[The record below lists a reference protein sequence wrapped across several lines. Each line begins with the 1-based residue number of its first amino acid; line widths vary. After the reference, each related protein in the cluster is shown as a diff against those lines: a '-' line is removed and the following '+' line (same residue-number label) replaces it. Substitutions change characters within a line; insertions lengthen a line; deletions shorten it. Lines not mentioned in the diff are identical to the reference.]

1 MGMAASILA
10 IGPFSREVVHALP
23 YSTSH
28 YAQTREGVRVIAKD
42 LFQVSGN
49 DASQRLAACLGI
61 SDAWDFNQHQV
72 DSARVDLDAIR
83 VLLEHLGGATEY
95 WRDFKHFPL
104 LREAGFEF
112 YFQPNG

>member
-10 IGPFSREVVHALP
+10 IGPFSREIIHALP

-28 YAQTREGVRVIAKD
+28 YAETRLNVRVIATN

-49 DASQRLAACLGI
+49 DASRQLAACLGI
-61 SDAWDFNQHQV
+61 SDAWDFNQHPI
-72 DSARVDLDAIR
+72 DPANVDLEAIR
-83 VLLEHLGGATEY
+83 AFLDPHEY

-104 LREAGFEF
+104 LVEAGFEF